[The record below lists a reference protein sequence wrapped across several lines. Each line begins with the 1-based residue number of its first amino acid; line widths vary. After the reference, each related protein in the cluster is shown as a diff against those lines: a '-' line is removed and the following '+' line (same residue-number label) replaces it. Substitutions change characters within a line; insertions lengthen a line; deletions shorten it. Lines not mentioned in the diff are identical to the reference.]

1 MLRLPKL
8 TDYAVV
14 ILTAMAELPDQVQT
28 TNGLAQRTG
37 LPLPTVAKV
46 LKQLT
51 KNGILSALRGTHG
64 GYRLGRAPTAITVA
78 DIVVALDGPV
88 AVTDCVDSQKGHCHV
103 ESRCAMRG
111 QWDAINRAIKSA
123 LEAVTLAD
131 MLKTQKTAWI
141 EPEQPQQPA
150 QATA

>member
-14 ILTAMAELPDQVQT
+14 ILTAMAQMPEQVQT

-51 KNGILSALRGTHG
+51 KSGVLSALRGTHG
-64 GYRLGRAPTAITVA
+64 GYRLGRAPHAITIA

-88 AVTDCVDSQKGHCHV
+88 AVTDCVDNHQGHCHV
-103 ESRCAMRG
+103 ERHCTMRG

-123 LEAVTLAD
+123 LEAVTVAD
-131 MLKTQKTAWI
+131 MLNTQKTAWLDA
-141 EPEQPQQPA
+141 EQSHTPV

>member
-14 ILTAMAELPDQVQT
+14 ILTAMAQMPEQIQT
-28 TNGLAQRTG
+28 TNGLAQRTS

-51 KNGILSALRGTHG
+51 KSGILSALRGTHG
-64 GYRLGRAPTAITVA
+64 GYRLSRAPTAITVA

-88 AVTDCVDSQKGHCHV
+88 AVTDCVDSQQGHCNV
-103 ESRCAMRG
+103 ENRCAMRG

-131 MLKTQKTAWI
+131 MLKTQQKAWL
-141 EPEQPQQPA
+141 ETEQPQPAA